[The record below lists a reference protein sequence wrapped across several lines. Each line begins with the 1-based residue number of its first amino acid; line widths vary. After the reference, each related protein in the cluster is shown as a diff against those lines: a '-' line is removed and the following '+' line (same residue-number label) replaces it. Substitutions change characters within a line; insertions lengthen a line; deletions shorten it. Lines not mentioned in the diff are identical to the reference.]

1 MASPDEDDDDD
12 DDNFIVDDD
21 EDEKPKKKRAA
32 PKKAPAA
39 RASKAK
45 PAKEKVEEPESK
57 EPPPK
62 KFKCVVRA
70 IPHFVLSVDILIQL
84 GGEESGAGGRPGRSR
99 LEGGTR
105 RCPRR
110 AGGPVLRVHGRAQ
123 QLFARRSK

>member
-1 MASPDEDDDDD
+1 MASPDEDDD

-32 PKKAPAA
+32 PKKPPATS
-39 RASKAK
+39 ASKAK
-45 PAKEKVEEPESK
+45 LAKGKVEEPQNK

-62 KFKCVVRA
+62 KFKCVVSA
-70 IPHFVLSVDILIQL
+70 MLHLVLCVDSLIQL
-84 GGEESGAGGRPGRSR
+84 GGKESGASGRPGRSR

-110 AGGPVLRVHGRAQ
+110 AGGPVLRVHRRAQ